1 MMCRLYDVTRE
12 GYNSWR
18 RRGKSTRKLEDEA
31 LYDLIAHHF
40 KASGGIY
47 GSPKITEL
55 MRGQGYRVAKKR
67 VARIMQ
73 ENGLIARR
81 ARIYRRMAGLCH
93 FIRSVP
99 NRELEARADKPNK
112 VWIGDITYI
121 RIGEEWH
128 YLAVVL
134 DKYSRRVLSWGLAE
148 RRTADLTW
156 QVMRQALR
164 TRRPPEGLIFHTDR
178 GIEYRA
184 YYFAE
189 RLAKRGVIQSMNRPR
204 RMNDNAHMESFFA
217 NFKAERIHGR
227 EEFQT
232 RDELWAVMSE
242 YVNFYNHQR
251 IHSSIGY
258 KTPEWYESK
267 TA

>member
-1 MMCRLYDVTRE
+1 MMCRLYDVTRD

-18 RRGKSTRKLEDEA
+18 RRGTSVRKLEDET
-31 LYDLIAHHF
+31 LCGVILNHF
-40 KASGGIY
+40 KESGGVY
-47 GSPKITEL
+47 GSPKITEQL
-55 MRGQGYRVAKKR
+55 RSQGYQIAKKR

-81 ARIYRRMAGLCH
+81 AQIYRKMPGLCH

-99 NRELEARADKPNK
+99 NRVLDTSATEPNK
-112 VWIGDITYI
+112 IWVGDITYI
-121 RIGEEWH
+121 RVGGEWH

-134 DKYSRRVLSWGLAE
+134 DKFSRRVISWGMAE

-156 QVMRQALR
+156 RVMQQALR
-164 TRRPPEGLIFHTDR
+164 MRKPTAGLIFHTDR

-184 YYFAE
+184 FHFAE
-189 RLAKRGVIQSMNRPR
+189 RLAKRGIIQSMNRPR

-227 EEFQT
+227 EEFRT
-232 RDELWAVMSE
+232 KDELWAVMSE
-242 YVNFYNHQR
+242 YVNFYNRRR
-251 IHSSIGY
+251 IHSSLGY
-258 KTPEWYESK
+258 ITPEEYECKS
-267 TA
+267 A

>member
-1 MMCRLYDVTRE
+1 MCRLYEVTRD

-18 RRGKSTRKLEDEA
+18 RRGVSARKLEDEA
-31 LYDLIAHHF
+31 LYDIIAHHF
-40 KASGGIY
+40 KKSGGVY
-47 GSPKITEL
+47 GSPKITQL
-55 MRGQGYRVAKKR
+55 IRSQGYPVARKR

-81 ARIYRRMAGLCH
+81 ARIYRKMPGLCH

-99 NRELEARADKPNK
+99 NRELAALANEPNK
-112 VWIGDITYI
+112 VWVGDITYV
-121 RIGEEWH
+121 RVDGEWH

-134 DKYSRRVLSWGLAE
+134 DKHSRRVISWGLSD

-156 QVMRQALR
+156 RVMRQALR
-164 TRRPPEGLIFHTDR
+164 IRKPPAGLIFHTDR

-184 YYFAE
+184 FHFAE
-189 RLAKRGVIQSMNRPR
+189 RVAKRGIIQSMNRPR

-227 EEFQT
+227 EDFQT
-232 RDELWAVMSE
+232 QDELWGVMSE
-242 YVNFYNHQR
+242 YVNFYNCQR

-258 KTPEWYESK
+258 TTPEQYECK
-267 TA
+267 LA